1 MSQKTLDIVK
11 GIAQA
16 AADCYDGAL
25 DSEGKPY
32 KIGLK
37 REEGHPVYDSR
48 RIDGFK
54 VKIMGDTLTIN
65 YQTVCTL
72 KEVYS
77 TPFENDIDATIED
90 IRKHLQKKYKE
101 ITSDTLSLKAMGECD
116 ILVQETSRV
125 RVFAMCQKSYK
136 IGGLEGIAPND
147 GLETKATVL
156 KNKPERGDIE
166 KSFKNFLDQS
176 TNKRSPNDTRR
187 A

>member
-25 DSEGKPY
+25 DPEGKPY
-32 KIGLK
+32 AIGLK

-48 RIDGFK
+48 HIDGFK
-54 VKIMGDTLTIN
+54 VKIAADILTIN
-65 YQTVCTL
+65 YQTECTL

-77 TPFENDIDATIED
+77 TPFENNMGATIED
-90 IRKHLQKKYKE
+90 IRKHLQKKYKA
-101 ITSDTLSLKAMGECD
+101 ITGDTLSLAAEGECN

-125 RVFAMCQKSYK
+125 RVFAICQKSYK
-136 IGGLEGIAPND
+136 IGGLEGIEGND
-147 GLETKATVL
+147 GVKIHSTVL
-156 KNKPERGDIE
+156 KNAERGDIE
-166 KSFKNFLDQS
+166 KSFKDFLDLK
-176 TNKRSPNDTRR
+176 TDKRPKNDTRR

>member
-1 MSQKTLDIVK
+1 MSQKTLDIIR

-25 DSEGKPY
+25 DPEGKPY

-37 REEGHPVYDSR
+37 REEGNPITDSR

-54 VKIMGDTLTIN
+54 VKIVADILTIN
-65 YQTVCTL
+65 YQTECTL

-77 TPFENDIDATIED
+77 TPFENDIDATMED
-90 IRKHLQKKYKE
+90 IRKHLQKKYKAL
-101 ITSDTLSLKAMGECD
+101 TGDALKLTVDGEVD

-125 RVFAMCQKSYK
+125 RVFALAQKNYR

-147 GLETKATVL
+147 GVKNRATVL
-156 KNKPERGDIE
+156 KNE
-166 KSFKNFLDQS
+166 KSADVERTFKEFLS
-176 TNKRSPNDTRR
+176 RS